1 MNLKLRIGLIVIVVL
16 TLGCFGI
23 ERYFRWQSFVNHSF
37 SLLAIHSERHWREN
51 RRLPESYSELL
62 GSMPD
67 RTRDVFDRPEVRE
80 RFQISYDRQGDNVA
94 VIRARD
100 NLLPFFSRTY
110 RVQCAGADCN
120 FGPADHS
127 R

>member
-1 MNLKLRIGLIVIVVL
+1 MNTTRRNGLIVIVVL

-23 ERYFRWQSFVNHSF
+23 ERYFQWQSFVNGSF
-37 SLLAIHSERHWREN
+37 SLLAIHSERQWKQH

-62 GSMPD
+62 GSMPV
-67 RTRDVFDRPEVRE
+67 RTREVFERPERRE
-80 RFQISYDRQGDNVA
+80 RFDISYDRQGDNLA

>member
-1 MNLKLRIGLIVIVVL
+1 MNSKLRNGLIIFAVL
-16 TLGCFGI
+16 TLGCFGF
-23 ERYFRWQSFVNHSF
+23 ERNVRWQSFVNHSF
-37 SLLAIHSERHWREN
+37 SLLAIHSERQWKLH

-62 GSMPD
+62 GSMPV
-67 RTRDVFDRPEVRE
+67 RTREVFDRPERQE